1 VRLEILERVLRH
13 LEIGRHQEVRI
24 GSDPIGERDR
34 LISAVVEREQE
45 LDILVADVLD
55 KSDVCYSVIGV
66 LRASE

>member
-13 LEIGRHQEVRI
+13 LEIGRQQEVRI